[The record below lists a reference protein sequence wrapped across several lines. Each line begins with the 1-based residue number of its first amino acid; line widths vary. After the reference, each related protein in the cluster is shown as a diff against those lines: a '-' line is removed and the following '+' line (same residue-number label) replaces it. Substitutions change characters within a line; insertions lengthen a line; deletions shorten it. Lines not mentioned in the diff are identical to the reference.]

1 MRGIL
6 HAGKPVLCSLPLLF
20 FFLLFTFP
28 FSIAFGST
36 EIYINADEQF
46 SYAEKCFLE
55 EEFQTAANEYKRFV
69 FFFPD
74 DERVELARYKTC
86 LSLYRSGRYREAIK
100 LCRRFEDQPEDT
112 RFSQK
117 ASFLISRSYLALGM
131 NGPAVISLN
140 NLLIRAKDISVKDQ
154 AKYELG
160 WISLEHPS
168 YTEVYSD
175 DIKKAHTYFDRISPH
190 GRKEFNVEE
199 LLSELENYQ
208 QVIPKKNPIIAG
220 SLSIVPGAGQ
230 LYCERYQD
238 SVIAFL
244 LNAGLGF
251 AAYESF
257 DNENYALGGL
267 ISFVGLGF
275 YAGNI
280 YGAASSAHKYNRE
293 SNRYFIKEL
302 KGKIKINISEWIK
315 KGKASISYQYD
326 F

>member
-6 HAGKPVLCSLPLLF
+6 PAGKPVLCSPLILL

-36 EIYINADEQF
+36 EIYLNADKQF
-46 SYAEKCFLE
+46 NYAENCFLE
-55 EEFQTAANEYKRFV
+55 EEYQNAADEYKKFV

-74 DERVELARYKTC
+74 DERVELAAYKAC
-86 LSLYRSGRYREAIK
+86 LSLYRFGKYRETIK
-100 LCRRFEDQPEDT
+100 LCRRFEDQPDDT
-112 RFSQK
+112 SFSQR
-117 ASFLISRSYLALGM
+117 ASFLICRSYLALGM

-140 NLLIRAKDISVKDQ
+140 NLIMRTKEMSVKDM

-160 WISLEHPS
+160 WISLDHPI
-168 YTEVYSD
+168 YKEEYSD
-175 DIKKAHTYFDRISPH
+175 NIKKAHTYFDRISMN
-190 GRKEFNVEE
+190 GKKEFKIED
-199 LLSELENYQ
+199 LLSELDNYQ
-208 QVIPKKNPIIAG
+208 TIPRKNPTIAG
-220 SLSIVPGAGQ
+220 GLSIVPGAGQ

-244 LNAGLGF
+244 LNAGLGI

-280 YGAASSAHKYNRE
+280 YGAVSSAHKYNKE
-293 SNRYFIKEL
+293 SDRYFIKEL
-302 KGKIKINISEWIK
+302 KGKIKINISDWIEK
-315 KGKASISYQYD
+315 EKVSFSYQYN

>member
-6 HAGKPVLCSLPLLF
+6 HAGKTVLCSLPVLLLF
-20 FFLLFTFP
+20 FMVTFP

-36 EIYINADEQF
+36 EIYLNADRQF
-46 SYAEKCFLE
+46 SYAEKCFSE
-55 EEFQTAANEYKRFV
+55 EEYQNASDEYKKFV
-69 FFFPD
+69 FFFSD
-74 DERVELARYKTC
+74 DERVELAKYKIC

-100 LCRRFEDQPEDT
+100 NCRRFEDQLGDT
-112 RFSQK
+112 SFSQK
-117 ASFLISRSYLALGM
+117 ASFLISRSYLELGM
-131 NGPAVISLN
+131 DGPAVISLN
-140 NLLIRAKDISVKDQ
+140 NLIMRTKDISVKDL

-160 WISLEHPS
+160 WISLEHS
-168 YTEVYSD
+168 TYTELYSD
-175 DIKKAHTYFDRISPH
+175 NIKKAYTYFDRISLH
-190 GRKEFNVEE
+190 GRKEFKVED

-208 QVIPKKNPIIAG
+208 TIPKKNPLIAG
-220 SLSIVPGAGQ
+220 GLSIVPGAGQ

-280 YGAASSAHKYNRE
+280 YGAVSSAHKYNKE
-293 SNRYFIKEL
+293 SNRYFIKAL
-302 KGKIKINISEWIK
+302 KGKIKINISDWIEK
-315 KGKASISYQYD
+315 EKVSFSYQYT